1 MHWIAVE
8 ELNNKLNKRNFMK
21 IKKLPSSLSLII
33 ATFFT
38 LPVYADISIEY
49 KNGDTR
55 KITGNYYKVSQE
67 QDALIS
73 IVNLK
78 GRTITLPSDRFKSY
92 VKMSVQDMC
101 GSNSVAQEALTDMK
115 SSAGKGEQHEQ
126 MAALLAQMQVK
137 EENKVKI
144 INLGVSDIIAGYKTT
159 KYQISVN
166 DEVKEMI
173 WQTTDEDV
181 FNEIEHLTALLD
193 EFSCNDNDYQDSK
206 PYKALA
212 KKGFPLKTF
221 LNDAA
226 IDESNNSFGSN
237 HYNDEDTE
245 EVFAINFDKIS
256 NDEFIVPIDYKKTTM
271 AEQMQR
277 MYSSKH

>member
-181 FNEIEHLTALLD
+181 FNEIEHLSALLD
-193 EFSCNDNDYQDSK
+193 EFSCNDDNYQDSK

-212 KKGFPLKTF
+212 KKGFPLKTY

-226 IDESNNSFGSN
+226 IDESNNRFGSN